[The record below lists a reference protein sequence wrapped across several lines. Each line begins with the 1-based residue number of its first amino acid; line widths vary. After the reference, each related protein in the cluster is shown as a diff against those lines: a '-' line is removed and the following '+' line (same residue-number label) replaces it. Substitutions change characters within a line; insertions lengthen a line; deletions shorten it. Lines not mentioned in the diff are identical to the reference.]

1 MKSIGDRVIND
12 LIKRELFICVLRAIT
27 KIDGSLTAAPLDALR
42 LLLDQRGW
50 VDVDIDG
57 DVEF

>member
-1 MKSIGDRVIND
+1 MKSLCDTVIND
-12 LIKRELFICVLRAIT
+12 LIERELFICILRAIT
-27 KIDGSLTAAPLDALR
+27 KIYGSLTAAPLDALR

>member
-12 LIKRELFICVLRAIT
+12 LIKRDLFICILRAIA
-27 KIDGSLTAAPLDALR
+27 KIHGSLTAAPLDALR